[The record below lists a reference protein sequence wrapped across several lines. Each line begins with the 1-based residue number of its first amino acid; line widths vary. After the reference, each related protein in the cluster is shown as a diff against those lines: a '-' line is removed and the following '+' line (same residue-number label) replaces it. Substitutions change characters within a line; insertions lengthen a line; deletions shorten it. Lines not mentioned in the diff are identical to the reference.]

1 VSYTLE
7 EITTIDPDVFN
18 RLFDASYDAMVAG
31 TYTSWDV
38 LGENLDTQAK
48 RRDALRARFEHIVSF
63 GASHYHA
70 ILTKKD
76 GYPIEMW
83 IGYSWRPDFDNPDD
97 PRYITYDYNV
107 LGPDTNGSRSYLF
120 DLDRRLAVKEFFLNT
135 LNVVGYK
142 MICIKDGSLYN
153 YHRNGKPSELYTIT
167 EEDIDDSA
175 VTVKFTYI

>member
-1 VSYTLE
+1 MSYTLE

-83 IGYSWRPDFDNPDD
+83 IGYSWQPEFDNPDD
-97 PRYITYDYNV
+97 PRFITYDYNI
-107 LGPDTNGSRSYLF
+107 LGPDADGSRSYLF
-120 DLDRRLAVKEFFLNT
+120 DVDRRLAVKDFFLNT

-142 MICIKDGSLYN
+142 MICVKGGSLYN
-153 YHRNGKPSELYTIT
+153 YHRNGKPSELYNIT
-167 EEDIDDSA
+167 EEDLDDT
-175 VTVKFTYI
+175 VTKVTFTYI